1 MAESS
6 RAAPM
11 FLRTASSR
19 PERCL
24 CPSLSIDCIPYD
36 GPALMPTIVGGGE
49 SEWWRRERRRRSGG
63 GRSEARR
70 IGKTL
75 VVAAVFMEEGSGAG
89 SKEAKP

>member
-1 MAESS
+1 
-6 RAAPM
+6 
-11 FLRTASSR
+11 LW
-19 PERCL
+19 
-24 CPSLSIDCIPYD
+24 PSLSIDCIPYD
-36 GPALMPTIVGGGE
+36 EPPVRPTIVGGGE
-49 SEWWRRERRRRSGG
+49 SERCRRERRKRSGG